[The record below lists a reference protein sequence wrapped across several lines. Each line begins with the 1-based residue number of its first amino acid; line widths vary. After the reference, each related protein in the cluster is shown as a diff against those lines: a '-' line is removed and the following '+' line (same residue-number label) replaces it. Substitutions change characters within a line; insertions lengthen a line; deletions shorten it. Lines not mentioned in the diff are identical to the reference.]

1 MTQEKDKLSKQVKKY
16 EETSG
21 KTSTDGVV
29 RRSQSQPT
37 TAGGGGKG
45 TPEKGGKIKGCSSV
59 QGALVRRSVV
69 SGEVSQVEYFFT
81 GIWIIVMPATS
92 TLHTFSIL
100 KQLYIRACHCED
112 PKFYYQNLYYFYIK
126 MANFKSETC
135 IFRIFQRFRAKLI
148 FTPRL
153 TLGNLYG
160 TP

>member
-69 SGEVSQVEYFFT
+69 SGEVSQVEYLFS
-81 GIWIIVMPATS
+81 GIFIIVMCLQHLLFT
-92 TLHTFSIL
+92 H
-100 KQLYIRACHCED
+100 
-112 PKFYYQNLYYFYIK
+112 
-126 MANFKSETC
+126 
-135 IFRIFQRFRAKLI
+135 FQS
-148 FTPRL
+148 
-153 TLGNLYG
+153 
-160 TP
+160 